1 MIVLSFTKSN
11 RKVRLVYKFN
21 IGNNEEIS
29 KLCKVSNNLYNQAL
43 YVFRETKL
51 VVGYN
56 KGWKTG
62 VNMGKKNNQKFTQIP
77 FARLVSYLEYK
88 CELAGIEIVIHEESY
103 TSKCDS
109 LAFEKIGKHEN
120 YLGKRKNRGLF
131 QSSVGKLINADVNG
145 ALNIMRKV
153 VGDSCESIRRI
164 IDRGLLFNPVR
175 ITNVFC

>member
-1 MIVLSFTKSN
+1 MDSIFILAAILAVVVILTVIGILSRY
-11 RKVRLVYKFN
+11 RK
-21 IGNNEEIS
+21 
-29 KLCKVSNNLYNQAL
+29 CKPDEV
-43 YVFRETKL
+43 L
-51 VVGYN
+51 VVYG
-56 KGWKTG
+56 KTG
-62 VNMGKKNNQKFTQIP
+62 GEKKSAKLYHGGAAFVLPIIQ
-77 FARLVSYLEYK
+77 SY
-88 CELAGIEIVIHEESY
+88 
-103 TSKCDS
+103 DF

>member
-1 MIVLSFTKSN
+1 METIFFIDLVKTSSVETDIRQLFKNDLTLKPNKVFTIFLNVLKRYDAERAFNPLRTSLLFKYETALSDKHMI
-11 RKVRLVYKFN
+11 
-21 IGNNEEIS
+21 
-29 KLCKVSNNLYNQAL
+29 
-43 YVFRETKL
+43 
-51 VVGYN
+51 N
-56 KGWKTG
+56 K
-62 VNMGKKNNQKFTQIP
+62 
-77 FARLVSYLEYK
+77 
-88 CELAGIEIVIHEESY
+88 IVIHEESY
-103 TSKCDS
+103 TSKCDF